1 MKKCKLI
8 VLTVAML
15 CIGLL
20 SCKKD
25 NDRESALGLLPDKVK
40 VAEGETAFVKVSSQT
55 NLKQPIS
62 SKKEIATADFTGVAT
77 QLKITGKKV
86 GTANVDVYDLLGN
99 KATIEVTV
107 TPKTKE
113 EKNGFE
119 VEAKMLFLKERE
131 EKEITDRV
139 LKGSGNYKIESLSS
153 AATTVRQDGGKLF
166 VTGIAKGVSG
176 KIRISDEKLYKDG
189 FEIPVYVT
197 IPFEPLNAPSTIE
210 VGVEYQISFNGIYE
224 KIGDIETNGYAQVNY
239 IRTPKKNQTGQ
250 VIPDQYDYTGITVKG
265 LSVGNAIITIKNGDE
280 QTCELRLKVVQPSGD
295 KYFDIKDGVLLK
307 IKAGVTL
314 PTDVTI
320 PAEVTKVAEFAFQG
334 HPEVKTINF
343 NNVTEIVG
351 SLFNNKANPIGI
363 QLTSVTMPKVQKVG
377 YDTFRNAK
385 QLKVI
390 DFPATLTHLGNESLH
405 GCTILQKVV
414 FRGATPPKGL
424 TSLPQTIIPG
434 VKREVQELANAA
446 GAFDSSNANNRY
458 LYVQESSIGEYSR
471 QLQAAS
477 NFRGGGTADKSVL
490 PLTRL

>member
-1 MKKCKLI
+1 
-8 VLTVAML
+8 ML

-107 TPKTKE
+107 TPKTKV

-119 VEAKMLFLKERE
+119 VEAKMLFLKEGV

-166 VTGIAKGVSG
+166 VTGVAKGVSG

-197 IPFEPLNAPSTIE
+197 IPFEPLNAPTTIE

-224 KIGDIETNGYAQVNY
+224 SLDKLETNGYAQATF

-250 VIPDQYDYTGITVKG
+250 IIEGQYDYTGIKVKG
-265 LSVGNAIITIKNGDE
+265 LKVGNAIITINNGDE
-280 QTCELRLKVVQPSGD
+280 QTYELRLKVVQPSGD

-343 NNVTEIVG
+343 NNVTEIEG
-351 SLFNNKANPIGI
+351 SLFRNKEAVMGVS
-363 QLTSVTMPKVQKVG
+363 LTSINMPNMQRIG

-385 QLKVI
+385 NLTAI
-390 DFPATLTHLGNESLH
+390 DFPATLTHLGEQALF
-405 GCTILQKVV
+405 GCTALQNVI
-414 FRGATPPKGL
+414 FRGTTPPKGL
-424 TSLPQTIIPG
+424 KALPQTIVPG
-434 VKREVQELANAA
+434 KERKAEETEDAKTAFEPDTHNKR
-446 GAFDSSNANNRY
+446 F
-458 LYVQESSIGEYSR
+458 LYVPDGKQGIYSTS
-471 QLQAAS
+471 LNASS
-477 NFRGGGTADKSVL
+477 NFRGGGTPDKSVL
-490 PLTRL
+490 PLTK

>member
-20 SCKKD
+20 SCEKD
-25 NDRESALGLLPDKVK
+25 KDRESALGLLPDKVK
-40 VAEGETAFVKVSSQT
+40 VSEGESAFVKVSSQT

-119 VEAKMLFLKERE
+119 VEAKMLFLKERV

-224 KIGDIETNGYAQVNY
+224 KIGDIETNGFAQVDY

-250 VIPDQYDYTGITVKG
+250 IIEGQYDYTGIKVKG
-265 LSVGNAIITIKNGDE
+265 LKVGNAIITINNGDG
-280 QTCELRLKVVQPSGD
+280 QAYELKLSVIQPSGD

-307 IKAGVTL
+307 VKVGVKL

-320 PAEVTKVAEFAFQG
+320 PAEVTKVAEFAFEG

-351 SLFNNKANPIGI
+351 SLFNNKITGRLGNK
-363 QLTSVTMPKVQKVG
+363 LTSVTMPKVQKVG
-377 YDTFRNAK
+377 YDTFRNAES
-385 QLKVI
+385 LIAI
-390 DFPATLTHLGNESLH
+390 DFPATLTHLGDKALV
-405 GCTILQKVV
+405 GCTALQKVI
-414 FRGATPPKGL
+414 FRGTTPPKGL
-424 TSLPQTIIPG
+424 KALEQTIVPG
-434 VKREVQELANAA
+434 KERKAEETEDAKT
-446 GAFDSSNANNRY
+446 AFEPDTYYRRY
-458 LYVQESSIGEYSR
+458 LYVPAGTEEAYSKD
-471 QLQAAS
+471 LNGPS
-477 NFRGGGTADKSVL
+477 NFRGGGTYGIGKSIL
-490 PLTRL
+490 PL